1 MASSTVLALCLLQAY
16 LASAVLVPNAQLT
29 PSQVREKALQ
39 SAAVRYSNDW
49 AVQIEGD
56 QDTVN
61 SIANTN
67 GFINMGQV
75 WKLAWL

>member
-1 MASSTVLALCLLQAY
+1 MMALSALLVLLQVY
-16 LASAVLVPNAQLT
+16 LASAVLVPKAQLT
-29 PSQVREKALQ
+29 PSQLREKALQ

-56 QDTVN
+56 QENVN
-61 SIANTN
+61 MIANTN

-75 WKLAWL
+75 C

>member
-1 MASSTVLALCLLQAY
+1 MAMSTVLLSVVLVLCLLQDH
-16 LASAVLVPNAQLT
+16 LALAAFKAQLT

-49 AVQIEGD
+49 AVEIEGN
-56 QDTVN
+56 QETVN

-67 GFINMGQV
+67 AFINMGQV
-75 WKLAWL
+75 S